1 LRGGE
6 EEKEREGRKNTI
18 TIFWDSLSLF
28 FFFKCKAEEFIEI
41 EKGKVGKKSPQSWGV
56 PKRGVLRDEV
66 IWGFYAFSP
75 GHCSIAM
82 LIRCAESSIL
92 VGCSCNILIGLS

>member
-1 LRGGE
+1 VGRKRRRE
-6 EEKEREGRKNTI
+6 KEEKIQSRYSGTL
-18 TIFWDSLSLF
+18 SLSF